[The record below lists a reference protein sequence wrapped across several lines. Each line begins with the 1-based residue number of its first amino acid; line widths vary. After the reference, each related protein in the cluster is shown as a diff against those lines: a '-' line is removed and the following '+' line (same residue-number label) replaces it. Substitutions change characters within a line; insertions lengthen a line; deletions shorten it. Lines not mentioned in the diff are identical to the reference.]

1 MVGVQGV
8 SGIDNQLVSAYAICY
23 PLRIKEDSL
32 IKGCWGLWGT

>member
-23 PLRIKEDSL
+23 PSTTEA
-32 IKGCWGLWGT
+32 GTAKSD